1 VKRWRV
7 LTFSLALLLT
17 ACGDGDTPPTV
28 TPPPPGQPQVP
39 PKPATVTDPRIVTVG
54 TGTTVGG
61 VDIVVG
67 PPASATPPDA
77 QVLGVV
83 EVEEKGGMAFNTGG
97 SVPRGA
103 QRRVLLFGP
112 GLSGDMRVTISGA
125 ADISISNIRSIQAT
139 DDTPGIA
146 FDINVNSDA
155 ALGARTVIL
164 RDAKDD
170 ITTFSGGLEV
180 VP

>member
-17 ACGDGDTPPTV
+17 ACGGGDTPPGV
-28 TPPPPGQPQVP
+28 TPPPGQPHVP
-39 PKPATVTDPRIVTVG
+39 PKPATVTDPRVVTVG
-54 TGTTVGG
+54 AGATVGG

-67 PPASATPPDA
+67 PPASTTPPDA

-83 EVEEKGGMAFNTGG
+83 EMDEKGGMAFNTGG
-97 SVPRGA
+97 SVPRGS

-125 ADISISNIRSIQAT
+125 SDVSISNARSIQAT